1 MRIPQKPGTQEKR
14 QISFHNISEL
24 SLGAVMRNRN
34 CLELCESSPTVSGSV
49 CTKIGRARSLLAHKS
64 LQWRRQARLGKRC
77 FIRKTFQCL
86 GAVSI
91 ASIERSEAVSYFAM
105 CQGANLQRLPEILC
119 RDSLMSI
126 IFSEYSRQ
134 YCTAKRWHAS
144 AGSHP
149 NL

>member
-91 ASIERSEAVSYFAM
+91 ASIER
-105 CQGANLQRLPEILC
+105 L
-119 RDSLMSI
+119 
-126 IFSEYSRQ
+126 
-134 YCTAKRWHAS
+134 AKRCHTLQCARALIS
-144 AGSHP
+144 SVYLRSCAVIP
-149 NL
+149 